1 MSNSTNKMHM
11 ALWFPKETIDRIDKH
26 KGSYYSR
33 NKYVL
38 KVIEEHLKK
47 VNNEQEA
54 VLIAN
59 AIEKAK

>member
-1 MSNSTNKMHM
+1 M